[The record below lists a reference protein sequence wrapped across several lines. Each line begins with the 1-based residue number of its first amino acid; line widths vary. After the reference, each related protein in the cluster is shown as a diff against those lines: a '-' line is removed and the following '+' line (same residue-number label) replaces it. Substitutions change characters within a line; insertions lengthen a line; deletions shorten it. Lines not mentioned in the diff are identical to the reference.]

1 MTIGE
6 RIKTIRTKNGFGQT
20 DVAIKAGITKQ
31 SLYKYENGIIENIP
45 SDKIEAIAKALNV
58 SPAELMGWE
67 NEKPPVNDEEL
78 LDEELI
84 RRLCSLSPDEMQKV
98 DAFVQGLLAN
108 R

>member
-6 RIKTIRTKNGFGQT
+6 RIKKIRKQRGMTQI

-31 SLYKYENGIIENIP
+31 IVYKYETGIIKNIP
-45 SDKIEAIAKALNV
+45 SDKIEAIAKALYV
-58 SPAELMGWE
+58 SPAEIMGWE
-67 NEKPPVNDEEL
+67 SEKPPVNDEEL

-84 RRLCSLSPDEMQKV
+84 CRLCSLSPDEMQKV

>member
-1 MTIGE
+1 MSIGD
-6 RIKTIRTKNGFGQT
+6 RIKNIRMQKGLGQT

-45 SDKIEAIAKALNV
+45 SDKIEAIAKALFV

-67 NEKPPVNDEEL
+67 TDKPPVNDEEL

-84 RRLCSLSPDEMQKV
+84 QRLCSLSPDEMQKV
-98 DAFVQGLLAN
+98 DAFVQGLIAN